1 MYHHV
6 SHLFV
11 FCLETAL
18 PTHHISYFT
27 IEIIQQQGKKV
38 CKTTAVQSSNALACV
53 YCYLE
58 LNGDQKRRS

>member
-38 CKTTAVQSSNALACV
+38 CKTTANSLVSHIMGKQHL
-53 YCYLE
+53 
-58 LNGDQKRRS
+58 Q

>member
-38 CKTTAVQSSNALACV
+38 CKTTANSGQML
-53 YCYLE
+53 
-58 LNGDQKRRS
+58 